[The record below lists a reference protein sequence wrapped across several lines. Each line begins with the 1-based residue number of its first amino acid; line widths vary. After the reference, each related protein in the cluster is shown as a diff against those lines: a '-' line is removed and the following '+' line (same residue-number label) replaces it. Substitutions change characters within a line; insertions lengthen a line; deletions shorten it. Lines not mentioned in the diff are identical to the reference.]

1 MGQIFDRLSRFFKS
15 ESTSHYNEFVSDNHI
30 DNEDEELKKIIEE
43 LNNQPNNDSK
53 QDSNQD
59 TNQDTN
65 QSQPINSD
73 IENAFRTLNINT
85 NSNIEEIK
93 LAYKKLI
100 KEYHPDKIIGLD
112 KDKQS
117 FAKSKA
123 QEINAAYTLLKRI
136 KDF

>member
-15 ESTSHYNEFVSDNHI
+15 ESTSYYNEFASDNHI
-30 DNEDEELKKIIEE
+30 DDKDEELKKIIDE
-43 LNNQPNNDSK
+43 LNNQQNND
-53 QDSNQD
+53 NTQD
-59 TNQDTN
+59 TA
-65 QSQPINSD
+65 QSIPINSE
-73 IENAFRTLNINT
+73 IENAFRVLNINT
-85 NSNIEEIK
+85 NSNIDEIK

-136 KDF
+136 KGF